1 MIQQFSLLIIFVV
14 VVLIVASDD
23 EPSVYWKCVKVQ
35 DSKPLTASSSVV
47 WMKEN
52 CTNIENADPLLVVNS
67 ITIDLTAN
75 DIRITPAVSAFQGE
89 PLLPLDQL
97 ALSDSKQKLIAGIN
111 GGYFWRLDITPVWF
125 DDVCQTKV
133 RKEAEHPASRV
144 EPNFGIHD
152 GTVKISGL
160 TVGSNCDCPGYS
172 RPAVISNMG
181 TNSDWEISVMQRG
194 EQPANNVYSALGAGP
209 NLVSFNSTTKTSFID
224 IPADD
229 DNINIHEHAAK

>member
-1 MIQQFSLLIIFVV
+1 MINQFSLLIILVV
-14 VVLIVASDD
+14 VVLIVASSDNND
-23 EPSVYWKCVKVQ
+23 PSVYWKCVKLQ

-75 DIRITPAVSAFQGE
+75 DIRITPAVSDGE

-97 ALSDSKQKLIAGIN
+97 ALSNSNQKLIAGIN
-111 GGYFWRLDITPVWF
+111 GGYFWRLDITPFWF
-125 DDVCQTKV
+125 DDVCRTKV
-133 RKEAEHPASRV
+133 RKEAEMPAARV

-152 GTVKISGL
+152 GAVKISGL
-160 TVGSNCDCPGYS
+160 TVGSNCDCAGYS
-172 RPAVISNMG
+172 RPAVISTVG
-181 TNSDWEISVMQRG
+181 ANSDWEISVMQRG
-194 EQPANNVYSALGAGP
+194 QQPANNVYSALGAGP
-209 NLVSFNSTTKTSFID
+209 NLVSFNTTTKTSFID